1 MRAEALDLSPKEG
14 ITRPTRVLVCDDEG
28 RLADLTAGL
37 LRHSGYA
44 AEAVVDGAA
53 ALARAAREP
62 KVDVVLLDLNLAGT
76 SSSDVLIGLAR
87 EQPAVRV
94 ILTSGYAAEDVPAA
108 LLHAQNVAGYLAKPY
123 PVERLVAAIRS
134 AAAESD

>member
-1 MRAEALDLSPKEG
+1 MRAEALDLGPTEG
-14 ITRPTRVLVCDDEG
+14 IGTPTRVLVCDDEG

-37 LRHSGYA
+37 LRHSGYM

-62 KVDVVLLDLNLAGT
+62 RVDVVLLDLNLAGT
-76 SSSDVLIGLAR
+76 PSSEVLTWLAS

-94 ILTSGYAAEDVPAA
+94 ILTSGYAAEDVPEV
-108 LLHAQNVAGYLAKPY
+108 LLNAPSVVGYLAKPY

-134 AAAESD
+134 ATEQSV